1 MGTKIKNPGGKDLYE
16 FWGDKITNAIQCEL
30 NSHRNKTLINL
41 ASIEYFKSI
50 NTSLLT
56 GNIIN
61 PIFKDYSNGNYK
73 ILSFFA
79 KKARGSMSSFI
90 VKNRITKPSDLKS
103 FDIDGYSFNDS
114 LSTDQDWVF
123 TRKSN

>member
-1 MGTKIKNPGGKDLYE
+1 
-16 FWGDKITNAIQCEL
+16 
-30 NSHRNKTLINL
+30 
-41 ASIEYFKSI
+41 
-50 NTSLLT
+50 LLT